1 MPILGTIASSR
12 LTTPPTTPAYY
23 SLASYTVPSDT
34 SGVVTFSS
42 IDQSYKDLVL
52 IIAAGSTY
60 GGSGGGTG
68 GKLQFNGNT
77 NAIHSFNGLYGNGN
91 SGTGSVQS
99 YDAVGLTYL
108 EYGLLWAGNV
118 NQWGMAIWTIADYS
132 KNNKFK
138 SFNARVGGTLLLTGN
153 GGNSN
158 TQLLG
163 GIFASDTPITSMTFQ
178 ATTPFSDGNM
188 RAGTTFTLFGVVG

>member
-12 LTTPPTTPAYY
+12 LTTPPSTGAYY

-42 IDQSYKDLVL
+42 IDQSYDDLVL
-52 IIAAGSTY
+52 IISAGSTY

-68 GKLQFNGNT
+68 GKMQFNGNT

-91 SGTGSVQS
+91 TGTGSVQS
-99 YDAVGLTYL
+99 YNSVGLTYL
-108 EYGLLWAGNV
+108 EYGLLWSGNV
-118 NQWGMAIWTIADYS
+118 NDWGMAIWTISDYS
-132 KNNKFK
+132 KTNKFK
-138 SFNARVGGTLLLTGN
+138 SFNARVGATLLVSGN

-163 GIFASDTPITSMTFQ
+163 GIFASNDAISSISFQ
-178 ATTPFSDGNM
+178 ATTPFSDGAM
-188 RAGTTFTLFGVVG
+188 RAETTFTLFGVVG